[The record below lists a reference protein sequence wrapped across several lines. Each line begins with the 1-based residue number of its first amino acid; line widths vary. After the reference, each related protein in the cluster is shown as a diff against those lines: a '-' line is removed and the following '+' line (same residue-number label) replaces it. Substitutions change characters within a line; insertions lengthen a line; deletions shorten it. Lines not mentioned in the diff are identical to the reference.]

1 MFEKGVSEMQQR
13 RLWVRVALIG
23 LCAGLIGGGV
33 AFGVGNAIENHVNN
47 TATSVPAGSN
57 KEGGTSVHQN
67 KAQLKNQSTAAYNSV
82 KGAVVSVINKQS
94 VSNTPTDNDLF
105 GSLFGSGNGNPQG
118 GDNSNGQNNSDN
130 NNGGGNS
137 KLQTVSEGS
146 GVIYKKSG
154 NAAYVVTNNHVV
166 SGSKALQVILSN
178 GQKATASIVGTDSA
192 TDLAV
197 LKINSAHVKTVAQ
210 FGNSNDITAGQDVL
224 AIGSPMGSEYANTV
238 TKGIISAPKR
248 TIKSTGSQGGATNVT
263 SVIQTDAAIN
273 SGNSG
278 GPLINLSGQVIGIN
292 SMKLASDGE
301 GTSVEGMG
309 FSIPSN
315 EVVKIINQL
324 IAHGKVSRPALGLSM
339 IDLNQVV
346 SSQRQSVLK
355 LPGSVKKGV
364 VVMGVENGSAADNA
378 GLKKYDVVVGLDNS
392 KIDSTA
398 ELKTA
403 LYKYKVGDTVKIKY
417 YRNGHVKTANVKLS
431 QQQSSSQSSSN
442 NGQ

>member
-1 MFEKGVSEMQQR
+1 MQQR
-13 RLWVRVALIG
+13 RVWVKVALIG
-23 LCAGLIGGGV
+23 LCAGLIGGGA
-33 AFGVGNAIENHVNN
+33 AFGIGNAVENHLSN

-57 KEGGTSVHQN
+57 KQGGTQVHRN

-94 VSNTPTDNDLF
+94 VSNTPTDSDIL
-105 GSLFGSGNGNPQG
+105 GSLFGSGSDSSQG
-118 GDNSNGQNNSDN
+118 SSSGSTGSGQSSNSSSSQ
-130 NNGGGNS
+130 
-137 KLQTVSEGS
+137 LQTVSEGS

-154 NAAYVVTNNHVV
+154 ASAYIVTNNHVV

-178 GQKATASIVGTDSA
+178 GQKATATIVGTDST

-197 LKINSAHVKTVAQ
+197 LKISSSHVKTVAQ
-210 FGNSNDITAGQDVL
+210 FGNSNDIAAGQDVL

-248 TIKSTGSQGGATNVT
+248 TIKSTASQGGSTSVTN
-263 SVIQTDAAIN
+263 VIQTDAAIN

-278 GPLINLSGQVIGIN
+278 GPLINMSGQVIGIN

-315 EVVKIINQL
+315 EVVRIINQL

-339 IDLNQVV
+339 IDLSQVV

-355 LPGSVKKGV
+355 LPSSVRKGV
-364 VVMGVENGSAADNA
+364 VVMGVESGSAAASA
-378 GLKKYDVVVGLDNS
+378 GIKKYDVVVGLNS
-392 KIDSTA
+392 TRVNSTS

-403 LYKYKVGDTVKIKY
+403 LYKHKVGDTVKLKY
-417 YRNGHVKTANVKLS
+417 YRNGQLKTTAVKLTQ
-431 QQQSSSQSSSN
+431 QQQSSSQSSSSSN

>member
-1 MFEKGVSEMQQR
+1 MQQR
-13 RLWVRVALIG
+13 RVWTKVALIG
-23 LCAGLIGGGV
+23 LCAGLIGGGA
-33 AFGVGNAIENHVNN
+33 AFGIGNAVENHVNN

-57 KEGGTSVHQN
+57 KQGGTQVHKN
-67 KAQLKNQSTAAYNSV
+67 KAQLKNESTAAYNSV

-94 VSNTPTDNDLF
+94 VADSSTDSDLF
-105 GSLFGSGNGNPQG
+105 GSIFGSGNGNSQG
-118 GDNSNGQNNSDN
+118 SSSDNDNSQGNN
-130 NNGGGNS
+130 NS

-146 GVIYKKSG
+146 GVIYKKNG
-154 NAAYVVTNNHVV
+154 NSAYIVTNNHVV

-178 GQKATASIVGTDSA
+178 GQKATATIVGTDPT

-197 LKINSAHVKTVAQ
+197 LKISSAHVKTVAQ
-210 FGNSNDITAGQDVL
+210 FGNSNDIAAGQDVL

-248 TIKSTGSQGGATNVT
+248 TIKSTTSQGGSTSVT

-278 GPLINLSGQVIGIN
+278 GPLINMSGQVIGIN

-324 IAHGKVSRPALGLSM
+324 IAHGKVSRPALGVSM
-339 IDLNQVV
+339 IDLSQVV

-355 LPGSVKKGV
+355 LPTSVRKGV
-364 VVMGVENGSAADNA
+364 VVMGVENGSAADSA
-378 GLKKYDVVVGLDNS
+378 GIKKYDVVVKLNDTTINS
-392 KIDSTA
+392 TS

-403 LYKYKVGDTVKIKY
+403 LYKHKVGDTVQLKY
-417 YRNGHVKTANVKLS
+417 YRDGHLKTTSVKLT
-431 QQQSSSQSSSN
+431 QQQYSSQSSSTEN
-442 NGQ
+442 GNGQ